1 MSCHIMSR
9 HKSYLEK
16 YQSSETVE
24 LAKNDS
30 SVRREEVGN
39 RKDWEREKQES
50 SDTESSSSSSR
61 KGKSALSR
69 RMTGTNGGKPD
80 LFTPSILNP
89 DSIATIA
96 NDKNEFQKA
105 INGSGGSGSDS
116 DNEASAASV
125 EAAASRVSELIAKAG
140 SGAAFEGQSLGVGG
154 LDDVLVQIKRRI
166 WTPLAAPPQLLNG
179 KSHTNI
185 CFQNIRSILFN
196 KQNNTEL

>member
-1 MSCHIMSR
+1 
-9 HKSYLEK
+9 
-16 YQSSETVE
+16 
-24 LAKNDS
+24 
-30 SVRREEVGN
+30 
-39 RKDWEREKQES
+39 
-50 SDTESSSSSSR
+50 
-61 KGKSALSR
+61 
-69 RMTGTNGGKPD
+69 MTGRNGSKPD

-105 INGSGGSGSDS
+105 INGSGGSSS
-116 DNEASAASV
+116 DNDSEASAADV

-179 KSHTNI
+179 KSHTVPT
-185 CFQNIRSILFN
+185 FWFR
-196 KQNNTEL
+196 NTLLGVYYYLTHNTTRNF